1 LYEYITKIPMGK
13 GDRKTRRGKIVKGT
27 YGVSR
32 PKKTKGS
39 DDGTPAAKSKAA
51 SAEKSPPKQRTR
63 KPAAEAKPKAAAAKT
78 SKSAGRSAKTV
89 DNQKK
94 SEK

>member
-13 GDRKTRRGKIVKGT
+13 GDRKTRRGKIIKGT

-32 PKKTKGS
+32 PKKSKGS
-39 DDGTPAAKSKAA
+39 DNGAPAAKAA
-51 SAEKSPPKQRTR
+51 SAEKSPPKRRTR

-78 SKSAGRSAKTV
+78 SKSATKSAKTA
-89 DNQKK
+89 DKEKK